1 MKKYIGAI
9 LSLASVGMLFYII
22 YDQKD
27 QIKELKTTLESTKH
41 EIKTVD
47 SLKHVVDS
55 VNTEVFINQTKATR
69 YEIALE
75 NLKNENPLAAAEF
88 EMQLSHTE

>member
-55 VNTEVFINQTKATR
+55 INTEVFISQTKATR